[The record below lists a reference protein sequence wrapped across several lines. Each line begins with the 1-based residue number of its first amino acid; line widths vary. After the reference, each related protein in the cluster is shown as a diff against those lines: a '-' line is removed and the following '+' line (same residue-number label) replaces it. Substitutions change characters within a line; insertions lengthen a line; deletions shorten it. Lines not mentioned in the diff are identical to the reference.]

1 MYTSVITQALLCMEQ
16 GIEFDEDRAAVEEQH
31 GAPKNSA
38 GRWASC
44 VRVLDPTS
52 LQTSRCGSRSAWLS
66 DETESYGFT

>member
-1 MYTSVITQALLCMEQ
+1 MEQ

-52 LQTSRCGSRSAWLS
+52 LQTSRYGSTFSRLS
-66 DETESYGFT
+66 DRCTMIACT